1 MRTDIVFT
9 LTGTDRVGIV
19 NDVTKLI
26 LDLGGNIESSRM
38 ARLAGAF
45 AMLLLISLPSD
56 QMAGLERV
64 VQTLTAQGFKIT
76 TVQTQEPETPPVDTV
91 PYEIRVLGA
100 DHEGIIQGVA
110 RYLAQH
116 GINIESMETQT
127 FLAAESATP
136 LFEMIAYVLI
146 PSKMPA
152 EELDTA
158 LESATKSLNVE
169 IEVNPVPE
177 L

>member
-1 MRTDIVFT
+1 MRTEIVFT

-19 NDVTKLI
+19 NDVAKQLLEI
-26 LDLGGNIESSRM
+26 GGNIESSRM
-38 ARLAGAF
+38 ARLGGAF
-45 AMLLLISLPSD
+45 AMLLLISLPAD
-56 QMAGLERV
+56 RMDALERV
-64 VQTLTAQGFKIT
+64 VQSLTAQGFKIT
-76 TVQTQEPETPPVDTV
+76 IVQTQEPETLPSDAV
-91 PYEIRVLGA
+91 PFEIRVLGA

-110 RYLAQH
+110 QYLALH

-136 LFEMIAYVLI
+136 LFEMIAYVLV
-146 PSKMPA
+146 PSKMSA
-152 EELDTA
+152 GELDAA
-158 LESATKSLNVE
+158 LESATKSLNVD